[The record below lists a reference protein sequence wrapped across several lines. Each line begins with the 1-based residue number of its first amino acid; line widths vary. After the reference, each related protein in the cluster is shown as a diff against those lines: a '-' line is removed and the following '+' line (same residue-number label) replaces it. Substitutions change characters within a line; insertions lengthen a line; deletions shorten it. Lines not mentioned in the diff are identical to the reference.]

1 MSNRKREIFH
11 LLFQRTREVSKGMNE
26 VLQDHELYM
35 AQWSILFFLHTY
47 GETSQSEISS
57 YLNVEAPTVTRT
69 LVRMEKSG
77 WIARKEG
84 KDKRERIVY
93 LTEEAKEKFP
103 HVAYDVQK
111 IEKQWFAHFSA
122 EEKEQLY
129 QLLMKL
135 ENN

>member
-1 MSNRKREIFH
+1 MSNRKRDIFH

-35 AQWSILFFLHTY
+35 AQWSILFFLHKY

-69 LVRMEKSG
+69 LVRIEKSG
-77 WIARKEG
+77 WVSRKEG
-84 KDKRERIVY
+84 TDKRERIVY

-103 HVAYDVQK
+103 LVVRDVEK
-111 IEKQWFAHFSA
+111 IERQWFAHFSV

-135 ENN
+135 ENK

>member
-103 HVAYDVQK
+103 HVANDVQK